1 MSITSCAIIADT
13 LRFCMGESR
22 PFTPKI
28 FHLFFA
34 SLIKSNVC
42 MAFNL
47 NFSKKEE
54 EEEEEEEEEK

>member
-1 MSITSCAIIADT
+1 
-13 LRFCMGESR
+13 MGESR